1 MIKFVPVNE
10 DNYRECFKLSVFE
23 SQKFFVATNERSL
36 AQAYIYKEKFEP
48 YCIFNEDTM
57 VGFIQFIPD
66 DEDLTCM
73 YLWRFMI
80 DQKYQGKGFGKEA
93 MELFIENIKSRNQYQ
108 TIKLSYCPE
117 NTHAEKLYS
126 LCGFTKTGV
135 IDEGEVE
142 MVLNLKDN
150 KI

>member
-1 MIKFVPVNE
+1 MIRFVPVNE

-23 SQKFFVATNERSL
+23 SQKFFVASNERSL
-36 AQAYIYKEKFEP
+36 AQAFIYKDKVEP
-48 YCIFNEDTM
+48 YCIYNDDVM
-57 VGFIQFIPD
+57 VGFIQFIPEE
-66 DEDLTCM
+66 EDVSCM

-80 DQKYQGKGFGKEA
+80 DSKYQGKGYGKDA
-93 MELFIENIKSRNQYQ
+93 MKLFIENVKLRNQYLS
-108 TIKLSYCPE
+108 IKLSFCPE
-117 NTHAEKLYS
+117 NIHAEKLYS

-142 MVLNLKDN
+142 MVLNLNDY